1 MPRTAVVIGASMA
14 GMLAAAALAR
24 SADTVDE
31 VIVLE
36 RDELPD
42 EPQPRK
48 GLPQGRHA
56 HILLPSGRDA
66 IEELVPGG
74 GVRKR
79 LLAAGARERGLTSGL
94 VTLGPQGWYRRSRH
108 HETYPLLISRRDR
121 MDWTVGDAVLASAT
135 RVKVRRPSAAGLLG
149 TADQVTGVR
158 VAGAGGQAEE
168 SLRAELVVD
177 ARGRG
182 T

>member
-1 MPRTAVVIGASMA
+1 M
-14 GMLAAAALAR
+14 
-24 SADTVDE
+24 
-31 VIVLE
+31 LE
-36 RDELPD
+36 RDELVD
-42 EPQPRK
+42 EPRPRK

-79 LLAAGARERGLTSGL
+79 LLAAGAQERGLTSGL

-108 HETYPLLISRRDR
+108 HDTHPLLIGSRDL
-121 MDWTVGDAVLASAT
+121 MDWTVRDAVLANTT
-135 RVKVRRPSAAGLLG
+135 RVKVRRASATGPLG
-149 TADQVTGVR
+149 TAERVTGVR
-158 VAGAGGQAEE
+158 VTADEGDAEE

-177 ARGRG
+177 ASGRG
-182 T
+182 TRVGHWLAALGITGIREDVLDAGDRSR